1 MSFDEHCEY
10 KMVTKQGRM
19 ANSNDRTHGCSITH
33 LQCVVHPQI
42 NSNTG
47 RYLHIKGPIPRHKEK
62 IMEIDF
68 RPKPYKGELV
78 FSDIEDGQFFVDC
91 DGDLF
96 QKTNE
101 SFANMIAA
109 QDGSPEAVGNI
120 HFSPNADVKRIAA
133 VTKIYF

>member
-1 MSFDEHCEY
+1 VDSEDESR
-10 KMVTKQGRM
+10 KMNETRPTGHIETTGTNGPH
-19 ANSNDRTHGCSITH
+19 AHTALSAIHNTSAPP
-33 LQCVVHPQI
+33 VV
-42 NSNTG
+42 
-47 RYLHIKGPIPRHKEK
+47 LHIKGLIPRHKEK

-133 VTKIYF
+133 VTKINF